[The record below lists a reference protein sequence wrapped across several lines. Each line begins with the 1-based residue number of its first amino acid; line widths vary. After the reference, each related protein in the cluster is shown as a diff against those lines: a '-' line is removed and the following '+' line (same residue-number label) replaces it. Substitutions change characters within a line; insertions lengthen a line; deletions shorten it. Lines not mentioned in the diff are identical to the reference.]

1 VENHTAF
8 DRESQ
13 RQGVSGKS
21 GWGVVPALLFG
32 CMAQYTGA
40 DPSSQQPSL
49 TVAPNQISLPPR
61 AAKAF
66 TATVFGISNQTVTWS
81 IQEGSAG
88 GTITSAGLYTA
99 PTYSGVFHVVA
110 TSATNV
116 AVNARAVVTVDS
128 GVRISATSPVN
139 AFACEAVALSA
150 TVTGSTDSGVVWS
163 APAACGTVTS
173 AGVFTS
179 LRGSGPCVVT
189 AQAHADLTQVTSVT
203 VNVAAERVLSVAV
216 VPASGSVGVGG
227 TLAFA
232 ANVTTACGTFP
243 AGG

>member
-1 VENHTAF
+1 VESHTTF
-8 DRESQ
+8 DHESQ
-13 RQGVSGKS
+13 RQSASGKS
-21 GWGVVPALLFG
+21 GWGVVLTLLFG

-40 DPSSQQPSL
+40 EPAGQQPSL
-49 TVAPNQISLPPR
+49 TVAPNQITLPPR
-61 AAKAF
+61 AAQAF

-88 GTITSAGLYTA
+88 GAITSAGLYTA
-99 PTYSGVFHVVA
+99 PTSSGVFHVVA

-116 AVNARAVVTVDS
+116 AVNGRAVVTVDS

-150 TVTGSTDSGVVWS
+150 TVTGSTDSTVVWS
-163 APAACGTVTS
+163 APATCGTVTS

-189 AQAHADLTQVTSVT
+189 AQAHADPMQVASVT
-203 VNVAAERVLSVAV
+203 VNVAPERVLSVAV
-216 VPASGSVGVGG
+216 VPASASLGVGG

-243 AGG
+243 AG